1 MASAT
6 SLGVGIYMSR
16 TGVYK
21 NVLILCGLCGLL
33 GPILMVSWNYKHTS
47 QAVYWLTMIPGGIGY
62 GGILTITLI
71 ALSESRSDS
80 GSERG
85 R

>member
-1 MASAT
+1 M

-21 NVLILCGLCGLL
+21 NVLIFCGVCGIL
-33 GPILMVSWNYKHTS
+33 GPALMVSWNYKHTS
-47 QAVYWLTMIPGGIGY
+47 QAVYWLTMIPGGLAY

-71 ALSESRSDS
+71 ALSKFCHYS
-80 GSERG
+80 
-85 R
+85 